1 MFLNKLKYSKIK
13 IENKI
18 ISMKIHRFL
27 ITEKITEGEMVV
39 QNKELIHQLQNVLKL
54 KTGELIIIFNN
65 QGEFQGIIKDL
76 TKKSLK
82 LSAVAK
88 NQRVYKLKNQ
98 AILYCAILKKENF
111 EMIVQKATE
120 VGVKKIV
127 PLVTG
132 HTVKLNL
139 NLSRLRKIAQ
149 EAAEQSGRLDV
160 PEISPILSLKE
171 SLDYIQEGELAWCLD
186 TTSQI
191 EVIAPVEDKMIHL
204 FIGPEG
210 GWTDEERVL
219 FTKHHFSFLS
229 LGPLVLRGETAAI
242 IASYL
247 ACNG

>member
-191 EVIAPVEDKMIHL
+191 EVITPVENKTIHL

>member
-1 MFLNKLKYSKIK
+1 
-13 IENKI
+13 
-18 ISMKIHRFL
+18 MKIHRFL

>member
-191 EVIAPVEDKMIHL
+191 EVITPVENKMIHL